1 MEIEYVHNPNS
12 HTEIHD
18 HADYVGFP
26 GELKVS
32 YVAPRPL
39 TPEQQAQFQRDK
51 RAALIAQFKNRKY
64 RAEKR
69 REPIDRSPKQE

>member
-18 HADYVGFP
+18 HHFP

-64 RAEKR
+64 RAANP
-69 REPIDRSPKQE
+69 REPIDKIPEQE